1 MKKRRMISV
10 LTVILVFIGL
20 LLFQVAN
27 WVPEAFGDIP
37 FEQVLFHIMVPMDGA
52 DSAVLDSFVS
62 ECLPIPIIVSCI
74 LLLLLIISD
83 WKTSVD
89 IKNGQ
94 LQHKTNCILTVISS
108 ICCLIVYVFGI
119 TDCIYAVGIDQY
131 WYNVMHPSNIYEK
144 YYVDPSSVNY
154 TFPETKRNLVYIFME
169 SMETTY
175 EDTAHG
181 GYFEE
186 SLIPEL
192 TELSENNLTFTNGDY
207 SNNGFYA
214 PAMSGWTAAAL
225 VGQTSG
231 VPLNTPAGANSY
243 LSDKSFLPGAYTLGE
258 AIFGDLVSPPV
269 AVALGY
275 KFTPLF
281 AVRAEAS
288 GWQAKGGWVNPAI
301 TYKYKYLQG
310 GLDAMFD
317 LSNLCY
323 GFHSKRIFNAYLFL
337 GIGLNGA
344 FDNDEAVALNASGYN
359 LQRLWTGKKL
369 YASGRIGLGTNLRLN
384 DHVAINFELN
394 TNMLSDK
401 FNSKKGVNADWQFN
415 GLVGFSFTLG
425 KSSRKVAPVSYEPE
439 QPVSVTTVE
448 QRPEPTPVV
457 EQSKPKEDKIVVE
470 PMKQNIFFALNSAR
484 IQDEQQQKISSLV
497 EYLEKN
503 PTAKIC
509 ITGYADVNTGN
520 ATINFKLSE
529 ARAKNVAEALK
540 SKGIAA
546 DRIKVDFKGDTVQPY
561 STPKE
566 NRVSICITE

>member
-1 MKKRRMISV
+1 M
-10 LTVILVFIGL
+10 
-20 LLFQVAN
+20 
-27 WVPEAFGDIP
+27 
-37 FEQVLFHIMVPMDGA
+37 
-52 DSAVLDSFVS
+52 
-62 ECLPIPIIVSCI
+62 
-74 LLLLLIISD
+74 
-83 WKTSVD
+83 
-89 IKNGQ
+89 
-94 LQHKTNCILTVISS
+94 
-108 ICCLIVYVFGI
+108 
-119 TDCIYAVGIDQY
+119 
-131 WYNVMHPSNIYEK
+131 
-144 YYVDPSSVNY
+144 
-154 TFPETKRNLVYIFME
+154 
-169 SMETTY
+169 
-175 EDTAHG
+175 
-181 GYFEE
+181 
-186 SLIPEL
+186 
-192 TELSENNLTFTNGDY
+192 
-207 SNNGFYA
+207 
-214 PAMSGWTAAAL
+214 
-225 VGQTSG
+225 
-231 VPLNTPAGANSY
+231 
-243 LSDKSFLPGAYTLGE
+243 
-258 AIFGDLVSPPV
+258 

-288 GWQAKGGWVNPAI
+288 GWQAKGSWVNPAI
-301 TYKYKYLQG
+301 TYEYKYLQG

-323 GFHSKRIFNAYLFL
+323 GFNSKRIFNAYLFL

-344 FDNDEAVALNASGYN
+344 FDNDEAVALNAIGYN

-384 DHVAINFELN
+384 DHVAINLELN

-415 GLVGFSFTLG
+415 GLVGLSFTLG
-425 KSSRKVAPVSYEPE
+425 RSSRKVVPVSYEPE

-457 EQSKPKEDKIVVE
+457 EQSKPEEDKIVVE

-497 EYLEKN
+497 EYMEKN
-503 PTAKIC
+503 PEVKIY

-529 ARAKNVAEALK
+529 ARARNVAEALK

>member
-1 MKKRRMISV
+1 MKIKYH
-10 LTVILVFIGL
+10 ILL
-20 LLFQVAN
+20 
-27 WVPEAFGDIP
+27 
-37 FEQVLFHIMVPMDGA
+37 VLFLTYVNVAFAWQSGYTKEQ
-52 DSAVLDSFVS
+52 FS
-62 ECLPIPIIVSCI
+62 EKEEG
-74 LLLLLIISD
+74 
-83 WKTSVD
+83 KTEFNPHWFLS
-89 IKNGQ
+89 
-94 LQHKTNCILTVISS
+94 LQ
-108 ICCLIVYVFGI
+108 
-119 TDCIYAVGIDQY
+119 
-131 WYNVMHPSNIYEK
+131 
-144 YYVDPSSVNY
+144 
-154 TFPETKRNLVYIFME
+154 
-169 SMETTY
+169 
-175 EDTAHG
+175 G
-181 GYFEE
+181 G
-186 SLIPEL
+186 
-192 TELSENNLTFTNGDY
+192 
-207 SNNGFYA
+207 
-214 PAMSGWTAAAL
+214 
-225 VGQTSG
+225 
-231 VPLNTPAGANSY
+231 
-243 LSDKSFLPGAYTLGE
+243 GAYTLGE
-258 AIFGDLVSPPV
+258 AIFGDLVSPSV
-269 AVALGY
+269 
-275 KFTPLF
+275 
-281 AVRAEAS
+281 
-288 GWQAKGGWVNPAI
+288 
-301 TYKYKYLQG
+301 
-310 GLDAMFD
+310 
-317 LSNLCY
+317 
-323 GFHSKRIFNAYLFL
+323 
-337 GIGLNGA
+337 
-344 FDNDEAVALNASGYN
+344 AVALNASGYN

-415 GLVGFSFTLG
+415 GLVGLSFTLG

-448 QRPEPTPVV
+448 QRPEPIPVV

-503 PTAKIC
+503 PAAKIC

>member
-1 MKKRRMISV
+1 MKIKYH
-10 LTVILVFIGL
+10 ILL
-20 LLFQVAN
+20 
-27 WVPEAFGDIP
+27 
-37 FEQVLFHIMVPMDGA
+37 VLFLTYVNVAFAWQSGYTKEQF
-52 DSAVLDSFVS
+52 SGK
-62 ECLPIPIIVSCI
+62 EEG
-74 LLLLLIISD
+74 
-83 WKTSVD
+83 KTEFNPHWFLS
-89 IKNGQ
+89 
-94 LQHKTNCILTVISS
+94 LQ
-108 ICCLIVYVFGI
+108 
-119 TDCIYAVGIDQY
+119 
-131 WYNVMHPSNIYEK
+131 
-144 YYVDPSSVNY
+144 
-154 TFPETKRNLVYIFME
+154 
-169 SMETTY
+169 
-175 EDTAHG
+175 G
-181 GYFEE
+181 GG
-186 SLIPEL
+186 
-192 TELSENNLTFTNGDY
+192 T
-207 SNNGFYA
+207 
-214 PAMSGWTAAAL
+214 
-225 VGQTSG
+225 
-231 VPLNTPAGANSY
+231 
-243 LSDKSFLPGAYTLGE
+243 YTLGE
-258 AIFGDLVSPPV
+258 AIFGDLVSPSV

-415 GLVGFSFTLG
+415 GLVGLSFTLG

-448 QRPEPTPVV
+448 QRPEPIPVV

-503 PTAKIC
+503 PAAKIC

-529 ARAKNVAEALK
+529 ARTKNVAEALK
-540 SKGIAA
+540 SKDIAA